1 MKTLSQIREAS
12 GGKEAYQKFFNSL
25 LKKFGVD
32 SPSELDDK
40 KKKEFFNAID
50 KGWDGGDEKAEAVI
64 IEKLKAKP
72 GKFSGRGKD
81 YFEIDIVIDDKFEND
96 DGEYPDYY
104 KAVFKKYKVKLEYI
118 GGLSTEWMHK
128 ASGKKS
134 DILAWGLGKPPIGF
148 GVSEKDIAD
157 YFRPHV
163 GTTRL

>member
-1 MKTLSQIREAS
+1 MTNGEQQMNN
-12 GGKEAYQKFFNSL
+12 QK
-25 LKKFGVD
+25 G
-32 SPSELDDK
+32 
-40 KKKEFFNAID
+40 
-50 KGWDGGDEKAEAVI
+50 
-64 IEKLKAKP
+64 
-72 GKFSGRGKD
+72 GKD